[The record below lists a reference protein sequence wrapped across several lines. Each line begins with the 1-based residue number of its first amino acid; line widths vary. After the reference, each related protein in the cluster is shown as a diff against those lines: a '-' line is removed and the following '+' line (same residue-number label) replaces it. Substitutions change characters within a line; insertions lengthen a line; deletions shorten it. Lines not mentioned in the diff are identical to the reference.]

1 MHVILRL
8 RLYLLYFFRQPNM
21 RKFAYFFS
29 HFNITYHVNGL
40 AINIFYYDGRLE
52 NDWDEFISSSFSSR
66 IRSSFKIFDKFVF
79 QRFYLLLLLLLLIN
93 SVVMSRLAIKGFI
106 EHFLKPRRQMKSF
119 LKSSNFNRARLG
131 QKKTLKKLA
140 TFRVRSSKRLP
151 FVGRSLMIKNRKKN
165 SFSKASFILFTRLV
179 RNYFILYL
187 RHNSNYGKRR

>member
-8 RLYLLYFFRQPNM
+8 RLYLLYFFRQPTM

-40 AINIFYYDGRLE
+40 IINIFYYDGRLE

-106 EHFLKPRRQMKSF
+106 EHFLKPRRQLKPL
-119 LKSSNFNRARLG
+119 LKSSTFKQGLQKTNLKKVGVPRARL
-131 QKKTLKKLA
+131 
-140 TFRVRSSKRLP
+140 FKRP
-151 FVGRSLMIKNRKKN
+151 SFFGKSLLIKNRKKN
-165 SFSKASFILFTRLV
+165 SFARASFILFTRLV